1 MLPDDDDDNDE
12 PTDPGIRAPSHR
24 PASAS
29 PASSSGETSAVTAS
43 SEQRAA
49 SPTTGSGEMR
59 ARSATTSSS
68 ELRAPLP
75 REGTVVRSSAPPPP
89 VMTRTVP
96 TAARGT
102 PSTAPAAVAT
112 RSTSSPSMAA
122 PAMRSSTVPSTPAR
136 PSMPGEARP
145 SSPGTLPARPSGA
158 PPSMRPSAPPGG
170 EFLMPRPSA
179 PPPAATRSAGAL
191 DLTPSPADPWRERI
205 AQLEVQLAAARA
217 ESTRRAEESAQLRA
231 RLDALEPMARG
242 ATEQLASLTERM
254 ERALAEARGWAE
266 RPLPVGALEAR
277 MTEVESLAAS
287 VRASMAT
294 ATHDIAEHGRMFEA
308 RAARMASLES
318 RIALVERDPERNELR
333 LAAERLD
340 LRLTALAKTLEQLSH
355 EVRDRV
361 ARAEHRA
368 DESEKHALRAASDAQ
383 KALARSHEAI
393 DAQDALR
400 EEAKLDALLPRLA
413 DVEALVLE
421 NGRNDALQ
429 RKRLDALEAR
439 VGAGTATAP
448 AEPSAEAPATAGEA
462 ARGAEEDGDDLRRIK
477 GIGPAYAKA
486 LRAMGVSRFADIAAW
501 DDAALARVAE
511 ALGTKKD
518 RLAKWT
524 EKARALVAGGD

>member
-1 MLPDDDDDNDE
+1 
-12 PTDPGIRAPSHR
+12 
-24 PASAS
+24 
-29 PASSSGETSAVTAS
+29 
-43 SEQRAA
+43 
-49 SPTTGSGEMR
+49 
-59 ARSATTSSS
+59 
-68 ELRAPLP
+68 
-75 REGTVVRSSAPPPP
+75 
-89 VMTRTVP
+89 
-96 TAARGT
+96 
-102 PSTAPAAVAT
+102 
-112 RSTSSPSMAA
+112 
-122 PAMRSSTVPSTPAR
+122 
-136 PSMPGEARP
+136 
-145 SSPGTLPARPSGA
+145 
-158 PPSMRPSAPPGG
+158 MRPSAPPG

-217 ESTRRAEESAQLRA
+217 ESARRAEESAQLRA
-231 RLDALEPMARG
+231 RLDALEPMARS
-242 ATEQLASLTERM
+242 ATEQLASMSERM

-266 RPLPVGALEAR
+266 RPLPVGALEGR
-277 MTEVESLAAS
+277 MSEVESLAAS
-287 VRASMAT
+287 VRASVAT
-294 ATHDIAEHGRMFEA
+294 AAHDIAEHGRMFDA
-308 RAARMASLES
+308 RATRMASLES
-318 RIALVERDPERNELR
+318 RIALVERDPEKNELR
-333 LAAERLD
+333 LAGERLE
-340 LRLTALAKTLEQLSH
+340 LRVAALAKTLEQLSH

-439 VGAGTATAP
+439 MGAGTHAGTP
-448 AEPSAEAPATAGEA
+448 AEPRAEAPATAPEA
-462 ARGAEEDGDDLRRIK
+462 ARGAEENGDDLRRIK